1 MMAQSTTPASGNNV
15 ASSNVSGGNNNAS
28 GFSGSG
34 SSEVID
40 GEGSEAIDLPPADA
54 GC

>member
-15 ASSNVSGGNNNAS
+15 APSNVSGGNNNAS
-28 GFSGSG
+28 GFGGG

-40 GEGSEAIDLPPADA
+40 GEGCETIDLAPADA